1 MIDVSC
7 PYCGMHQPVDETRAG
22 REIYCQ
28 SCAAKFEV
36 AEAAA
41 AAAATGNAPAL
52 ARADGEFHWEGCPVR
67 RDQLGTWILGIVLL
81 PVGVGLIFLGKAL
94 LHQYS
99 RHYTITSTHIVT
111 RHGILS
117 VDTRQ
122 IAVKDIRSIEVQAT
136 LWQRMLGIRR
146 VEIST
151 AGTEGVDVALLGIP
165 VEVAEAVQQLQLK
178 QGHGHDD

>member
-7 PYCGMHQPVDETRAG
+7 PYCGARQPVDETRAG

-28 SCAAKFEV
+28 VCAAKFEV

-41 AAAATGNAPAL
+41 AAAAFGNAAVPTQANG
-52 ARADGEFHWEGCPVR
+52 DFHWEGRPLR
-67 RDQLGTWILGIVLL
+67 RARLGMWILGIVLL
-81 PVGVGLIFLGKAL
+81 PVGVGLIFLGMAL

-99 RHYTITSTHIVT
+99 RYYVITSTHIVT

-122 IAVKDIRSIEVQAT
+122 IAVKDIRSIEVLAT
-136 LWQRMLGIRR
+136 LWQRLLGIRR

-165 VEVAEAVQQLQLK
+165 VEIAEAVQHLQIK
-178 QGHGHDD
+178 RGRGYDD

>member
-7 PYCGMHQPVDETRAG
+7 PYCGARQPVDETRAG

-28 SCAAKFEV
+28 FCAAKFEV

-41 AAAATGNAPAL
+41 AAASGRAAASAG
-52 ARADGEFHWEGCPVR
+52 ADGGFHWEGRPMR
-67 RDQLGTWILGIVLL
+67 RAQLGMWILGIVLL
-81 PVGVGLIFLGKAL
+81 PVGVGLIFLVKAL
-94 LHQYS
+94 LHQYG
-99 RHYTITSTHIVT
+99 RYYTITSTHIIT

-146 VEIST
+146 VEIAT

-165 VEVAEAVQQLQLK
+165 AEIAEAVQHLQIK
-178 QGHGHDD
+178 RGVGHDD

>member
-7 PYCGMHQPVDETRAG
+7 PYCNVRQPVDETRAG

-28 SCAAKFEV
+28 SCGARFEV

-41 AAAATGNAPAL
+41 AAAALPAQ
-52 ARADGEFHWEGCPVR
+52 AAGDFHWEGRPVWR
-67 RDQLGTWILGIVLL
+67 AQLGAWVLGIALL

-94 LHQYS
+94 LHKYS
-99 RHYTITSTHIVT
+99 RYYTVTSTHIIT

-122 IAVKDIRSIEVQAT
+122 IAVKDIRSIEVLAT
-136 LWQRMLGIRR
+136 LWQRLLGIRT
-146 VEIST
+146 VEIAT
-151 AGTEGVDVALLGIP
+151 AGTEGVDVALLGITA
-165 VEVAEAVQQLQLK
+165 EIAEAVQHLQVK
-178 QGHGHDD
+178 RGRGHDD